1 MGKRQLATGSQLHGH
16 INVEE
21 DKRTV
26 DEWNRELATELL
38 PDTVCL
44 AVYLVIGVLGN
55 SSAILVY
62 RARKRLNNE
71 DRFFIPILTIIDLI
85 ACIVTC
91 SFAMSINILPV
102 KYNSDIACKILWFLG
117 MYVTGTSAFTLM
129 LIVIHRYLK
138 LCTPFGRQMT
148 HKWKKIFLAII
159 FCGMVFV
166 SLPCFAFYGSASI
179 TSSSNN
185 LIGQRCT
192 SVTADVPKIAF
203 VYKAILFLL
212 IFGVLVVLVVLYSLI
227 GRVLFKQA
235 RFSRKLKFS
244 KEATSATSESGTLET
259 DDEHR
264 QPVNINKSD
273 NQLAVEDNSQNTST
287 SKNIQ
292 TAPTK
297 MQLEKHKSPG
307 HRVTIMFMIIAVV
320 YVVCFIPKLAMM
332 IWESSKTD
340 FWLTLSASE
349 LGGYRFLYTFYIINN
364 IVNPF
369 IYGFLDRKFRTEF
382 KILFCRTG

>member
-1 MGKRQLATGSQLHGH
+1 MEKDR
-16 INVEE
+16 NVEE
-21 DKRTV
+21 GKSTIDG
-26 DEWNRELATELL
+26 WNRELATKLL

-55 SSAILVY
+55 SSVILVY
-62 RARKRLNNE
+62 RASKRLNNE
-71 DRFFIPILTIIDLI
+71 DRFFIPILAIIDLI

-179 TSSSNN
+179 TSPSNN
-185 LIGQRCT
+185 LNGQRCT

-203 VYKAILFLL
+203 VYKVILFLL

-235 RFSRKLKFS
+235 RFSRKRKLKFS

-264 QPVNINKSD
+264 QPVNMNKSE

-297 MQLEKHKSPG
+297 VQLKKQKSPG

-340 FWLTLSASE
+340 FWLTLTPSE

-369 IYGFLDRKFRTEF
+369 IYGFMDRKFQTEF
-382 KILFCRTG
+382 KMLFCRTG